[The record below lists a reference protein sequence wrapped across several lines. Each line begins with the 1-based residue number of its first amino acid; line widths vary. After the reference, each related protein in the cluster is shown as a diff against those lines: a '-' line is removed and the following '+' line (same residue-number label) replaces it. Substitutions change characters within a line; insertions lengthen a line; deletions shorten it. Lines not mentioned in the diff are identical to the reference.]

1 MMALR
6 KDLRL
11 LIVDDMAVS
20 RQILTQIL
28 EQLGLVDV
36 RSAHSGHEALERL
49 AQHPADIVIADLN
62 MPEMDGIKLLQQ
74 VRSDRRCHATRFV
87 LASGNDADPRIDEA
101 RMNGMDRF
109 LPKPFCADRLIRV
122 LESVSG
128 RL

>member
-1 MMALR
+1 MRIGAMF
-6 KDLRL
+6 
-11 LIVDDMAVS
+11 
-20 RQILTQIL
+20 
-28 EQLGLVDV
+28 V
-36 RSAHSGHEALERL
+36 RALERGGKL
-49 AQHPADIVIADLN
+49 AHVARVAVELQGSLALTGVGHGTVSASVLGLAGFAPDTACPDAAADALA
-62 MPEMDGIKLLQQ
+62 Q